1 MTFSERYMRSA
12 GVIEA
17 GGRQVKRYHI
27 STVQGHI
34 PEGVQ
39 NAAYAFMPQL
49 LPRPD
54 NETPSGG
61 WIILHK
67 GASIPAYLVA
77 YSWTWGNVVECRA
90 AVAGIPE
97 LGSDDENPENFK
109 LLDRPWMGCVWE
121 LAPLG
126 HERAAWIRHVLEP
139 EIPDLGGYLSDVLPD
154 GSTEGRA

>member
-54 NETPSGG
+54 NETPS
-61 WIILHK
+61 
-67 GASIPAYLVA
+67 
-77 YSWTWGNVVECRA
+77 
-90 AVAGIPE
+90 
-97 LGSDDENPENFK
+97 
-109 LLDRPWMGCVWE
+109 WMGCVWE